1 MGSIHHLIKFIPHLA
16 ELSEPLRPL
25 LKNENVTASNKLKWE
40 EKQTKTFENI
50 KTQIAKIVEN
60 KHFDVDKETRV
71 KCDASKLGLG
81 ATLEQKTDNI
91 WHTIAFASRFLNT
104 VEQRYSTNELE
115 LLAVVWSLE
124 HFKHYL
130 QGSEFTLQTDHQALL
145 TALKENRGN
154 KTYQSRLT
162 RWVDRLLPFNFNIE
176 HIPGKQ
182 MGFADYF
189 SRNPNGIAIPPSVE
203 DTHFIINQINDFK
216 FILIKNTLRNHT
228 SYAHNNNDVINRS
241 QHKRRTKHAFCHSPL
256 RKQSPN
262 FTRYSNSQSLQT
274 EHINSVKL
282 NHYQINSLSNPLKN
296 FTKTST
302 NFHYTNQFIN
312 AITRNRPHI
321 ETANRPIIRRN
332 RAPNKKKKHHTRWTI
347 KQQDQL

>member
-1 MGSIHHLIKFIPHLA
+1 M
-16 ELSEPLRPL
+16 
-25 LKNENVTASNKLKWE
+25 
-40 EKQTKTFENI
+40 
-50 KTQIAKIVEN
+50 
-60 KHFDVDKETRV
+60 
-71 KCDASKLGLG
+71 
-81 ATLEQKTDNI
+81 
-91 WHTIAFASRFLNT
+91 
-104 VEQRYSTNELE
+104 
-115 LLAVVWSLE
+115 VWSLE

-216 FILIKNTLRNHT
+216 FTLIKNTLRNHT
-228 SYAHNNNDVINRS
+228 SNAHNNDVINRS
-241 QHKRRTKHAFCHSPL
+241 QHKRRTKHAFCHSRL

-262 FTRYSNSQSLQT
+262 STRYSNTQFRQT

-282 NHYQINSLSNPLKN
+282 NHNLINFLPNPLKQN
-296 FTKTST
+296 ER
-302 NFHYTNQFIN
+302 NEEHYI
-312 AITRNRPHI
+312 ASPSPAKSSISD
-321 ETANRPIIRRN
+321 
-332 RAPNKKKKHHTRWTI
+332 I
-347 KQQDQL
+347 KSSDFYEEELHK